1 MVLISIAWHFGGL
14 NWIPKVF
21 RMVSGLARALASP
34 STALHN
40 LCRLQWPSSLSSPL
54 FFSIPPHKASP
65 SQWLWTLISAFLTHK
80 AVTQWDSQALLGVPS
95 VPQSRT
101 CPRQKARV
109 NWGMTFC
116 LSLLLRITVL
126 CCLKCSPVP
135 KKSCFI
141 YYFIQMYYSLCRK
154 ISLFLGT
161 LSWSKSQIL
170 YNSFKSC

>member
-1 MVLISIAWHFGGL
+1 MVLTSIAWYFGGL

-21 RMVSGLARALASP
+21 KMVSGLARTLASP

-54 FFSIPPHKASP
+54 FFSIPPRKASP
-65 SQWLWTLISAFLTHK
+65 SQGLWTLISAFLTHK
-80 AVTQWDSQALLGVPS
+80 AVTQWDSQALLGLPS
-95 VPQSRT
+95 VPQSRIWT
-101 CPRQKARV
+101 RQKARV
-109 NWGMTFC
+109 NTFC
-116 LSLLLRITVL
+116 VSLLLRITVL

-141 YYFIQMYYSLCRK
+141 YYFIQIYYSLWQKDKPVSRY
-154 ISLFLGT
+154 SVMV
-161 LSWSKSQIL
+161 KSQIL